1 MFTHNPNP
9 SLSRQSLLSMENNM
23 IFVSDALE
31 QATAL
36 DKLSTQVAAED
47 LAERGDEVRM
57 YQTSFECMCEQAG
70 LTPPEPAPVGQT
82 VSMESLTNFRDSVKT
97 GFKRMLQA
105 LALAMRSMG
114 KWFRSIFQKADPRIH
129 ALRKDLAKAKK
140 EINDSDVSSRQ
151 YTIAET
157 LSHEIVGDV
166 VSGDVMMGKL
176 GSLSSLITIDDY
188 IGKINPQQVQDVR
201 DTILLVLRGKSGFKV
216 EDLVL
221 GPVVSGDTVSKAEV
235 EDEDWDN
242 GSRYIYATKL
252 GSTLIVQET
261 QSSGAR
267 MVKALRVKDK
277 SDKGAQIKMEVSRDQ
292 ILKAIGVATE
302 LLDYAD
308 QMNRT
313 ISRLADVAELLER
326 EVDKAAKS
334 DDAKL
339 DINHLRLIHREAQDS
354 QLGPVVAMKA
364 LIRTSAAISHLANV
378 HSNAAGKE
386 TKK

>member
-9 SLSRQSLLSMENNM
+9 TLSRQSLLSMENNM

-36 DKLSTQVAAED
+36 GKLSTQVAAED

-70 LTPPEPAPVGQT
+70 LTPPEPAPQGQT
-82 VSMESLTNFRDSVKT
+82 VSMESLDSFRSSVKS
-97 GFKRMLQA
+97 GFKKMLQA
-105 LALAMRSMG
+105 LALAMRSMA
-114 KWFRSIFQKADPRIH
+114 KWFRGIFQKADPRIH
-129 ALRKDLAKAKK
+129 SLRRDLVKTKKAI
-140 EINDSDVSSRQ
+140 EDSKVISRQ
-151 YTIAET
+151 YSISET
-157 LSHEIVGDV
+157 LSHEIVGKV
-166 VSGDVMMGKL
+166 VSADILMANLNSV
-176 GSLSSLITIDDY
+176 SSLVNINEY
-188 IGKINPQQVQDVR
+188 IGKIDPQKVQDVR
-201 DTILLVLRGKSGFKV
+201 DTILLVLRGKAGFKA

-221 GPVVSGDTVSKAEV
+221 GPVVNGKTITKPEV
-235 EDEDWDN
+235 EDEDWES

-261 QSSGAR
+261 QSSGTRLVKGLRAKNQAESNAKIE
-267 MVKALRVKDK
+267 MVVGKE
-277 SDKGAQIKMEVSRDQ
+277 QM
-292 ILKAIGVATE
+292 LKAISVATE

-313 ISRLADVAELLER
+313 VSRLADISELLER
-326 EVDKAAKS
+326 EIDKASKS
-334 DDAKL
+334 DDSKL

-364 LIRTSAAISHLANV
+364 LIRTAAAISHLANL
-378 HSNAAGKE
+378 HSNASGKE